1 MVTIGKELNARRDKA
16 QEILNSTLNDW
27 KKFYSPSQKDMEMW
41 DSLTIN
47 NPAVRDVINKTVSDP
62 NYIKT
67 AEGQAAIAG
76 LTNSVD
82 VKAL

>member
-1 MVTIGKELNARRDKA
+1 
-16 QEILNSTLNDW
+16 
-27 KKFYSPSQKDMEMW
+27 MEMW

-76 LTNSVD
+76 LANSVD